1 MGEAILV
8 GIMEFCFFSEF
19 IEKQSEVIV
28 EVAELRLTLGSLLTT
43 MVLTGRACCEAVEAA
58 AGSLAATTLEF
69 PPPPPFWLT
78 MTTVVAV
85 VLAAV
90 AEVFSE

>member
-1 MGEAILV
+1 
-8 GIMEFCFFSEF
+8 
-19 IEKQSEVIV
+19 
-28 EVAELRLTLGSLLTT
+28 

-69 PPPPPFWLT
+69 PPPFWLT